1 MNLVPLGI
9 VWVVLLAVVL
19 VLAFR
24 RSLLARQED
33 DMLHVGDAAA
43 AAATAHQVTLGK
55 KLNALERLLKIL
67 TVVLVLYGVVLAGL
81 FIYDAWTASSGM
93 VG

>member
-9 VWVVLLAVVL
+9 VWVVLLAVIL

-24 RSLLARQED
+24 RSLLAREED

-43 AAATAHQVTLGK
+43 AAATARQIAVGK
-55 KLNALERLLKIL
+55 KLTALERLLKML
-67 TVVLVLYGVVLAGL
+67 TVLLILYGLVLVGL
-81 FIYDAWTASSGM
+81 FFYDAWTASTRIAG
-93 VG
+93 

>member
-1 MNLVPLGI
+1 MNLVPFAV

-33 DMLHVGDAAA
+33 DMLHVGDVAA
-43 AAATAHQVTLGK
+43 AAATARQVVVGK
-55 KLNALERLLKIL
+55 KLTALESFLKIL
-67 TVVLVLYGVVLAGL
+67 TVLLILYGVALVGL
-81 FIYDAWTASSGM
+81 FIYNAWMASTRMAS
-93 VG
+93 

>member
-19 VLAFR
+19 LLAFR

-43 AAATAHQVTLGK
+43 AAATAHQVVVAK
-55 KLNALERLLKIL
+55 KLTALERLLKIL
-67 TVVLVLYGVVLAGL
+67 TVLLVLYGVVLVGL
-81 FIYDAWTASSGM
+81 FIYDAWTASSRIAS
-93 VG
+93 

>member
-1 MNLVPLGI
+1 MNLVPFAV

-43 AAATAHQVTLGK
+43 AAATAQQVAMGK
-55 KLNALERLLKIL
+55 KLSALEGVLKIL
-67 TVVLVLYGVVLAGL
+67 TVLLVLYGVALVGL
-81 FIYDAWTASSGM
+81 FIYNAWMASTRMAG
-93 VG
+93 

>member
-1 MNLVPLGI
+1 MNLVPFAI

-19 VLAFR
+19 MLAFR

-43 AAATAHQVTLGK
+43 AAATAHQVAVGK
-55 KLNALERLLKIL
+55 KLTALERLLKIL
-67 TVVLVLYGVVLAGL
+67 AVLLILYGVALVGV
-81 FIYDAWTASSGM
+81 FIYDAWMASTRMAG
-93 VG
+93 

>member
-1 MNLVPLGI
+1 MNLVPFGI

-43 AAATAHQVTLGK
+43 AAATAHQVAMGK
-55 KLNALERLLKIL
+55 KLTAIERVLKML
-67 TVVLVLYGVVLAGL
+67 TVLLVLYGAALVGL
-81 FIYDAWTASSGM
+81 FIYNAWMASTRMAG
-93 VG
+93 

>member
-1 MNLVPLGI
+1 MNLVPFGV
-9 VWVVLLAVVL
+9 VWVVLLVVVL

-43 AAATAHQVTLGK
+43 AAATAHQIAVGK
-55 KLNALERLLKIL
+55 KLTAIERVLKIL
-67 TVVLVLYGVVLAGL
+67 IVLLILYGVVLVGL
-81 FIYDAWTASSGM
+81 FIYNAWMASTRIAG
-93 VG
+93 

>member
-1 MNLVPLGI
+1 MNLVPFAI

-43 AAATAHQVTLGK
+43 AAATARQVVVGK
-55 KLNALERLLKIL
+55 KLNALERVLKML
-67 TVVLVLYGVVLAGL
+67 TVLLVLYGVLLVGL
-81 FIYDAWTASSGM
+81 FIYDAWTASSRISG
-93 VG
+93 